1 MKFRGIAHAL
11 TLIAGTS
18 AVALAGVIPYP
29 STGTPAQIAN
39 LTATTTGSVE
49 GYFVNFSAADLD
61 SIALIN
67 VTTGVTS
74 SHFFANQTTA
84 AGTKADFGNVTAGD
98 QLVFE
103 LFNSTLGTTVRSDAN
118 NEDGVAHAYISPF
131 AGGLLSGNMFPA
143 GDYVGFEDKLQSQM
157 TDYDYNDD
165 NFLFTNVSGT
175 TPISQSP
182 VPEPGSLALFGTGA
196 LGLVAGLRRR
206 MP

>member
-1 MKFRGIAHAL
+1 MKLRGMVPVL
-11 TLIAGTS
+11 TLVTGTT
-18 AVALAGVIPYP
+18 AAALAGVIPYP
-29 STGTPAQIAN
+29 STGTPAQVAN
-39 LTATTTGSVE
+39 LTATTTGPVE

-61 SIALIN
+61 SIALID

-74 SHFFANQTTA
+74 SHFFVNQTTA

-103 LFNSTLGTTVRSDAN
+103 LFNSTLGTTVRSDADN
-118 NEDGVAHAYISPF
+118 ADGVAHAYISPF
-131 AGGLLSGNMFPA
+131 AGGLLSGNTFPA
-143 GDYVGFEDKLQSQM
+143 GDYVGFEDKLQSQT